1 MKSTPLLLVQLF
13 FHERFISLRE
23 LQFARKY
30 SEKYSTRVALNHATS
45 RKPLTPRRKLEDF
58 VKPVEVPIP
67 VTGVESNESNIE
79 GFGLPVSTEAK
90 SMILDQFRARPLVR
104 ELAEEN
110 GLNARLFI
118 EAFRSFRNYCRNA
131 KPLDPAISVTISDI
145 VHNGHSVDTLFPFFL
160 THARKVFPHL
170 VCIED
175 LRMIS
180 NLTQPHNWY
189 SEARKLFRKVV
200 FHAGPTNSGKTY
212 QAVQQFLKA
221 ESGVYCA
228 PLRLLAAEINE
239 KSNAFGVKC
248 DLITGE
254 ERRYAVNPSTP
265 SSHIACTVEMLAT
278 DRSYDV
284 AIIDEIQ
291 MLRDEN
297 RGWAWTRALLG
308 VAAKEVHLCGE
319 ASAIDIVRS
328 LLDETGEHVEVH
340 KYERKTPLKISN
352 HALGSLD
359 KLQDGDCII
368 CFNKG
373 NIYGLTRRL
382 DRLGIKFGL
391 IYGGLPPGTKI
402 AQAAKFND
410 PNDPTNVL
418 VATDAIGMGLN
429 LTIKRIIFSSI
440 HKKTGLIPNY
450 HALQIAGRAGRYG
463 TRYEEGEV
471 LSLLEQDSAELKKLL
486 SKPIEPIKKVGI
498 APTFEQVETF
508 AFHLPKASFSELLDI
523 FVSVCSI
530 TDRFFMC
537 SSVDT
542 MKSVAKLIEHVSLP
556 LKVRYYFC
564 ISPLDYTEQ
573 YQSIFCVKAARR
585 FSCGESLNFEWLSN
599 TIGWPPKPLQRLADL
614 LRLEQ
619 MHAVLDAYLWL
630 SFRFPDMMPAEL
642 EAQQMKGEIDGMI
655 QDGLGRIFELLAHDE
670 TKHTV
675 KPADNTAQKSTADD
689 EVAEETIKTDDT
701 KSKVLK
707 DACSPQKVAIK
718 LSKKRRGKKRLVS
731 ETLLAKGLLS
741 EAQLQQLKAEFKLEE
756 MKKSRLKQ

>member
-1 MKSTPLLLVQLF
+1 
-13 FHERFISLRE
+13 
-23 LQFARKY
+23 
-30 SEKYSTRVALNHATS
+30 
-45 RKPLTPRRKLEDF
+45 
-58 VKPVEVPIP
+58 
-67 VTGVESNESNIE
+67 
-79 GFGLPVSTEAK
+79 
-90 SMILDQFRARPLVR
+90 MILDQFRARPLVR

-118 EAFRSFRNYCRNA
+118 EAFRSFRNYCLGLIFYGTKKNDVI
-131 KPLDPAISVTISDI
+131 L
-145 VHNGHSVDTLFPFFL
+145 NVDTLFPFFL

-359 KLQDGDCII
+359 KLQGGDCII

-471 LSLLEQDSAELKKLL
+471 AELKKLL

-585 FSCGESLNFEWLSN
+585 LFSCGESLNFEWLSN

-689 EVAEETIKTDDT
+689 EVAEVVKIFKN
-701 KSKVLK
+701 L
-707 DACSPQKVAIK
+707 
-718 LSKKRRGKKRLVS
+718 S